1 MTTQTIDL
9 KPLQHLQDLL
19 SEGNDAKIL
28 NYVKTDIANNLD
40 TYINL
45 GAEFS
50 QIEIQYKQL
59 RLEGLNRTIAYN
71 EAMKQLSAILDESL
85 ERMNIK

>member
-28 NYVKTDIANNLD
+28 NFVKTEIAKNLD

-45 GAEFS
+45 GDEFS
-50 QIEIQYKQL
+50 RIEIQYKQL
-59 RLEGLNRTIAYN
+59 RLEGLNRQLAYN
-71 EAMKQLSAILDESL
+71 EAMKQLNKILDESL